1 MALGSVESRTRQR
14 RDRDK
19 TSGASASSG
28 DEKARGENAH
38 SEEEGNEEACNE
50 KARSEEARGE
60 DALDEEERGEE
71 EYFEKAK
78 EMTEKLLI
86 NGDTL
91 TVDEAYGVAADRI
104 RVGLAPKARERML
117 RTRAVVD
124 DIVRRNEVVY
134 GVTTGFGKLSEVA
147 IPPDKLAQLQV
158 NVVRS
163 HTSGVGD
170 RLPEREVRAMMLLRA
185 NVIAKGYSGAR
196 PELVD
201 LILQMLNADV
211 YPPVPEQGSVGASGD
226 LAPLAHLALSLIGEG
241 TLIKADREDAAA
253 KILREIGAE
262 PIVLGPKEGIT
273 LINGTQTHTAVALI
287 ALVNARSL
295 WRTAHVA
302 GAMSLE
308 ALLGTPVA
316 FDERIHDA
324 RGQRGQSR
332 SAALLRDLLADSE
345 LRESHRH
352 GDPRVQDPYALRC
365 MPQVHGPVLDALD
378 FVDEAVSAELN
389 AATDN
394 PLVFENGETLSGG
407 NFHGLRVAMALDF
420 LAIVLTHMATMAE
433 RRIDRLVHPDLNQ
446 GLPPFLC
453 PEAGL
458 NSGFMMAQVTAASLA
473 SECKVLS
480 HPASVDTIP
489 TDGSKEDVVPMAMGA
504 AWKARRVLRNLEN
517 ILAIELMCAAQGI
530 DYRAPLRP
538 GRGVRSAHERVRAIV
553 PRLEGDRVL
562 SGDIAALRSAI
573 SEMQFADIGTVT

>member
-1 MALGSVESRTRQR
+1 MS
-14 RDRDK
+14 
-19 TSGASASSG
+19 
-28 DEKARGENAH
+28 
-38 SEEEGNEEACNE
+38 
-50 KARSEEARGE
+50 
-60 DALDEEERGEE
+60 
-71 EYFEKAK
+71 
-78 EMTEKLLI
+78 EKLI
-86 NGDTL
+86 IDGDTL
-91 TVDEAYGVAADRI
+91 TIDEAYAVAVDRL
-104 RVGLAPKARERML
+104 RVGLSPKARARMVK
-117 RTRAVVD
+117 TRAVVD
-124 DIVRRNEVVY
+124 DIVARDAAVY
-134 GVTTGFGKLSEVA
+134 GVTTGFGKLSEVP
-147 IPPDKLAQLQV
+147 IPREKLAQLQV
-158 NVVRS
+158 NLVRS
-163 HTSGVGD
+163 HSSGVGD

-201 LILQMLNADV
+201 LLLQMLNADV
-211 YPPVPEQGSVGASGD
+211 YPPIPEQGSVGASGD

-241 TLIKADREDAAA
+241 TLIKGDREEHAR
-253 KILREIGAE
+253 KILEEIGVK
-262 PIVLGPKEGIT
+262 PVVLAPKEGIT

-287 ALVNARSL
+287 ALVHARAL

-316 FDERIHDA
+316 FDERIHAA
-324 RGQRGQSR
+324 RGQKGQVR

-352 GDPRVQDPYALRC
+352 GDPRVQDSYALRC

-378 FVDEAVSAELN
+378 FIDSAVSRELN

-407 NFHGLRVAMALDF
+407 NFHGLTVAMALDF
-420 LAIVLTHMATMAE
+420 LAIVLTNLATMAE

-446 GLPPFLC
+446 GLPPFLS
-453 PEAGL
+453 PDAGL

-517 ILAIELMCAAQGI
+517 ILAIELMCGAQAI
-530 DYRAPLRP
+530 DFRAPLRP
-538 GRGVRSAHERVRAIV
+538 GRGVRTAHERVRAIV
-553 PRLEGDRVL
+553 PRLEQDRVL
-562 SGDIAALRSAI
+562 SADISALMSAV
-573 SEMQFADIGTVT
+573 SAMRFADIGSIA